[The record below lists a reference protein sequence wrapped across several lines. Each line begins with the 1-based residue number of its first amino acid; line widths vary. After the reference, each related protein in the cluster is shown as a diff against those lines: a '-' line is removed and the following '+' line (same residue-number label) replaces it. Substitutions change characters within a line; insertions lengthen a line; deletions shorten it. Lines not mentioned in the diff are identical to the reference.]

1 MSKTLSYD
9 GSLRYWAN
17 HTQQLDIKREGER
30 EEGREGGREEGG
42 REEGRRGGREEGR
55 RGGREGGRERGREGG
70 QGPATSPAKRTHQPL

>member
-42 REEGRRGGREEGR
+42 RRRWKDLNAGYRSIQELLVYPMPSTAHFALYIDMNMSG
-55 RGGREGGRERGREGG
+55 
-70 QGPATSPAKRTHQPL
+70 